1 MQDDSDKIGTD
12 NEIIKSLVDGDRK
25 TFEALFH
32 KYYSLLCDYA
42 LTYLEDANA
51 AEDIVQDV
59 FVYLWNHCKSIAI
72 TTSLKSYLYSSVKH
86 SALNVLKHQA
96 IVRKHSPLLVEFW
109 AIWQRR
115 IIQNRSWNNWNR
127 LGVLLI
133 CCLINA
139 VWYL

>member
-59 FVYLWNHCKSIAI
+59 FVYLWNPK
-72 TTSLKSYLYSSVKH
+72 
-86 SALNVLKHQA
+86 Q
-96 IVRKHSPLLVEFW
+96 
-109 AIWQRR
+109 
-115 IIQNRSWNNWNR
+115 
-127 LGVLLI
+127 
-133 CCLINA
+133 
-139 VWYL
+139 

>member
-51 AEDIVQDV
+51 AEDIVHISRL
-59 FVYLWNHCKSIAI
+59 FLPGRH
-72 TTSLKSYLYSSVKH
+72 T
-86 SALNVLKHQA
+86 
-96 IVRKHSPLLVEFW
+96 LL
-109 AIWQRR
+109 
-115 IIQNRSWNNWNR
+115 
-127 LGVLLI
+127 
-133 CCLINA
+133 
-139 VWYL
+139 